1 MAAAALAADRRSERV
16 SIPEHPPSPQSQ
28 QPSPGPSVRNPA
40 MIGRAAAFFVLASV
54 VVWGCEAAVF
64 WYNICNLSPLEH
76 PCRGFVSSDPPK
88 LNLFNCAVR
97 MWPLTRVLKMVSK
110 TPIERHLFAS
120 GYREMWYSPS
130 GELQTSTPPTEDHC
144 FYHGSVLGL
153 EQSGVVLSTCGGLRG
168 LIVVNSSLSFMIKP
182 LKAGD
187 ERHVIYQ
194 SEHTGLRGWSCGHQH
209 LNSPARDRGGAFQE
223 SLIRFQNHK
232 RNYED
237 LQRKLLD
244 VANYVDK
251 FYRSFSI
258 RVALIGLEIWT
269 DQDKIVVSENPYNT
283 LSNFLSWRRMQF
295 SRIRNDNAQL
305 ITGVRF
311 SGSTIG
317 LAPLLV
323 MCSEYQS
330 GGINSDYSQSVLGV
344 ASTVAHEMGHNFGLN
359 HDSEGCCTANPDDGG
374 CIMAKASG
382 HPFPK
387 TFNQCNKRDLKT
399 FLDSGGGKCLS
410 NMPNTK
416 TMYGGQRCGNGY
428 LEEGE
433 ECDCGEAE
441 LLSAGTLCR
450 SASGSCDLPE
460 YCTGSS
466 EFCPANFYLLDGT
479 ECNGRRAYCYSGMC
493 LSFESQ
499 CASLWG
505 QGAEPAPA
513 ICFEEIN
520 KAGDMYGNCGKN
532 LSGQYKKCQPRDAKC
547 GKIQCLSSADS
558 PLKTNVVAIDTGVW
572 HKGKKIKCR
581 GTHVYQSEMEG
592 DTLDPGLVMTGTK
605 CGDSQICF
613 NGECRNLT
621 FLQTEECLKTCHGH
635 GLCNNIRHCHCD
647 VGWSP
652 PFCDV
657 PGGGGSVDSGPVSS
671 PTGNLWH
678 LLWILVVIICLAV
691 LGLVVYKFKDRL
703 LLKLKERRAN
713 ATPKE
718 PPVPGSHANPLF
730 VGVVQHRNGHNSGA
744 TPPAP
749 VGSRPGT
756 PVAPPPTNMRLPA
769 PPAVPTNRTT
779 MEKLRQG
786 PPSRPPPPCPIK
798 RPQQACKSGMISSH
812 APYSSPAPAPTSLAR
827 TVLTNPAHSATGQ
840 LPYNFEDKRMKGKRG
855 NPERPAGLCIKFS
868 YSSLK
873 TT

>member
-54 VVWGCEAAVF
+54 VVWGCEAADIDQASSTVLF
-64 WYNICNLSPLEH
+64 PHALIRPRWLKKEGSGGERPLRAEIQIQVQG
-76 PCRGFVSSDPPK
+76 RD
-88 LNLFNCAVR
+88 LL
-97 MWPLTRVLKMVSK
+97 LQ
-110 TPIERHLFAS
+110 IERNEHLFAS

-223 SLIRFQNHK
+223 SLIRDRRDTLKNPRYVELFLVADHTEFQNHK

-441 LLSAGTLCR
+441 ECTSACCNANNCTLKVGAECAHGECCDRCKLLSAGTLCR

-671 PTGNLWH
+671 PRNLWH

-798 RPQQACKSGMISSH
+798 RPQQDE
-812 APYSSPAPAPTSLAR
+812 
-827 TVLTNPAHSATGQ
+827 VAH
-840 LPYNFEDKRMKGKRG
+840 KR
-855 NPERPAGLCIKFS
+855 
-868 YSSLK
+868 
-873 TT
+873 

>member
-54 VVWGCEAAVF
+54 VVWGCEAADIDQASSTVLF
-64 WYNICNLSPLEH
+64 PHALIRPRWLKKEGSGGERPLRAEIQIQVQG
-76 PCRGFVSSDPPK
+76 RD
-88 LNLFNCAVR
+88 LL
-97 MWPLTRVLKMVSK
+97 LQ
-110 TPIERHLFAS
+110 IERNEHLFAS

-223 SLIRFQNHK
+223 SLIRDRRDTLKNPRYVELFLVADHTEFQNHK

-441 LLSAGTLCR
+441 ECTSACCNANNCTLKVGAECAHGECCDRCKLLSAGTLCR

-798 RPQQACKSGMISSH
+798 RPQQDE
-812 APYSSPAPAPTSLAR
+812 
-827 TVLTNPAHSATGQ
+827 VAH
-840 LPYNFEDKRMKGKRG
+840 KR
-855 NPERPAGLCIKFS
+855 
-868 YSSLK
+868 
-873 TT
+873 

>member
-1 MAAAALAADRRSERV
+1 
-16 SIPEHPPSPQSQ
+16 
-28 QPSPGPSVRNPA
+28 
-40 MIGRAAAFFVLASV
+40 MIDGAAAFFCLASV
-54 VVWGCEAAVF
+54 VVWGCEAAG
-64 WYNICNLSPLEH
+64 IDQT
-76 PCRGFVSSDPPK
+76 SSTD
-88 LNLFNCAVR
+88 LFPHALIR
-97 MWPLTRVLKMVSK
+97 PRWLKKEGSGGERPMRAEIQIQVQGRDLLLQ
-110 TPIERHLFAS
+110 IERNEHLFAS

-153 EQSGVVLSTCGGLRG
+153 EQSDVVLSTCGGLRG

-182 LKAGD
+182 LKEGD

-194 SEHTGLRGWSCGHQH
+194 SEHTGLQGWSCGHQH
-209 LNSPARDRGGAFQE
+209 LNSPARERGSAFQE
-223 SLIRFQNHK
+223 SLIRDRRDTLKNSRYVELFLVADHTEFQNHK

-269 DQDKIVVSENPYNT
+269 DQDKIAVSENPYTT
-283 LSNFLSWRRMQF
+283 LSNFLSWRRKQF

-344 ASTVAHEMGHNFGLN
+344 ASTIAHEMGHNFGLN

-441 LLSAGTLCR
+441 ECTSACCNANNCTLKVGAECAHGECCDRCKLLSAGTLCR
-450 SASGSCDLPE
+450 SASGPCDLPE
-460 YCTGSS
+460 YCSGSS

-479 ECNGRRAYCYSGMC
+479 ECNGGRAYCYSGMC

-505 QGAEPAPA
+505 QGAQPAPA
-513 ICFEEIN
+513 ICFEDIN
-520 KAGDMYGNCGKN
+520 KAGDMYGNCGKD
-532 LSGQYKKCQPRDAKC
+532 LKGQYKKCQPRDAKC
-547 GKIQCLSSADS
+547 GKIQCLSSADR
-558 PLKTNVVAIDTGVW
+558 PLKTNVVAIDTRVW

-671 PTGNLWH
+671 SRNLWH
-678 LLWILVVIICLAV
+678 LLWISVVIICLAV
-691 LGLVVYKFKDRL
+691 LGLVIYKFKDRL

-713 ATPKE
+713 AASKE

-730 VGVVQHRNGHNSGA
+730 VGVVQHRNGHSSGG

-749 VGSRPGT
+749 VGSHLGT
-756 PVAPPPTNMRLPA
+756 SVAPPPTNMRLPA

-779 MEKLRQG
+779 MEKLHQG

-798 RPQQACKSGMISSH
+798 RPRQDEAEH
-812 APYSSPAPAPTSLAR
+812 
-827 TVLTNPAHSATGQ
+827 
-840 LPYNFEDKRMKGKRG
+840 KR
-855 NPERPAGLCIKFS
+855 
-868 YSSLK
+868 
-873 TT
+873 